1 MQPGSTYAVN
11 GHLTVLDDNTTY
23 ALTFDPDDA
32 VVSAGDIPAQEERH
46 VLIDSVGTIASISFS
61 SFLLERGLFQLK
73 AGHTIAIDYTFAP
86 TQFTAHFASQL
97 TLGHKIRLSGELAE
111 AAHLIR

>member
-11 GHLTVLDDNTTY
+11 GHLTVLDDKTTY

-32 VVSAGDIPAQEERH
+32 VVPGAFPAQ
-46 VLIDSVGTIASISFS
+46 
-61 SFLLERGLFQLK
+61 
-73 AGHTIAIDYTFAP
+73 GHTIAIDYTFAP

-97 TLGHKIRLSGELAE
+97 TLGHKIRLSASAPRSAFTVATKHKCPSLRLGV
-111 AAHLIR
+111 